1 MTTQEINIWFK
12 KFLGNSAFESGLK
25 VVMSNP
31 VKKGSVTKVVI
42 TRNSDQSS
50 SSFTKSEFL
59 NDQCFTA
66 VLTKEELDSV
76 ILDAW
81 NQYKQT
87 TIMKPA
93 VTIQLLYNGKGK
105 GTIKQADATNT
116 KLFTKVEKSYPIPKE
131 TPFLQ
136 HLGVTS
142 SQGQV
147 KASMQGKFRQINK
160 FVEIIQ
166 STVKQS
172 DLNGLNIYD
181 FGCGKGYLTMGLHH
195 LFAHKLKQE
204 VTTTGIDL
212 KKKVIE
218 DNQVTAQACGYTDIQ
233 FRYGDITNV
242 EVPNGSMM
250 IALHACD
257 IATDIAIHKG
267 IVSQAKYIVVSP
279 CCHKQVRRS
288 MVHQPLTK
296 PITSH
301 GILLERQAEILT
313 DTIRCL
319 LLEQYGYR
327 TDIFE
332 FVSTEHTSKNLMIR
346 AVYTGNKKDNKD
358 QIDNLMKTFGIDS
371 PQYLER
377 LLSA

>member
-1 MTTQEINIWFK
+1 MTTQEINSWLE
-12 KFLGNSAFESGLK
+12 KFLGDSEFENGLK
-25 VVMSNP
+25 VVLSNP
-31 VKKGSVTKVVI
+31 VKKGAVTKILI
-42 TRNSDQSS
+42 TRNPGQGSTT
-50 SSFTKSEFL
+50 FTKNEFVK
-59 NDQCFTA
+59 DQCFTA
-66 VLTKEELDSV
+66 ILTRDELYSTVLEIWS
-76 ILDAW
+76 
-81 NQYKQT
+81 QYKQVN
-87 TIMKPA
+87 IMMPE
-93 VTIQLLYNGKGK
+93 VTIQLLYNGKNKGK
-105 GTIKQADATNT
+105 ILQDDASNT
-116 KLFTKVEKSYPIPKE
+116 KLFTKTEKSYLIPKE

-136 HLGVTS
+136 HLGVTT

-147 KASMQGKFRQINK
+147 KATMQGKFRQINK

-195 LFAHKLKQE
+195 LFTQKLNEK
-204 VTTTGIDL
+204 VITTGIDL
-212 KKKVIE
+212 KAKVIE
-218 DNQVTAQACGYTDIQ
+218 DNEATAQACGYSDIQ

-242 EVPNGSMM
+242 EVPHGSMM

-267 IVSQAKYIVVSP
+267 IISQAKYIIVSP

-296 PITSH
+296 PITNH

-332 FVSTEHTSKNLMIR
+332 FVSTEHTSKNLIIR
-346 AVYTGNKKDNKD
+346 AVYTGNNKDNKE
-358 QIDNLMKTFGIDS
+358 QINNLMETFGLRG
-371 PQYLER
+371 PQYLDQ